1 MGKRKKAVNHRMRM
15 RLFVNILRSRILPKK
30 SIQEEFT
37 EAETG
42 SKQEVRAQLKR
53 QNSRQEQ
60 DRLSAGDPDATR
72 DAGSS
77 GDETVGGS
85 NPTPDQDN
93 VDELGE
99 AAGLTFEDSE
109 ELEGEK
115 IYERDTHRWELI
127 RHPQRITRNESNGIG
142 KGTRHSF

>member
-1 MGKRKKAVNHRMRM
+1 MAKRKRNNPSLDADTMIRP
-15 RLFVNILRSRILPKK
+15 NIEEQDPAEED
-30 SIQEEFT
+30 IQEEFT
-37 EAETG
+37 EIRSEEE
-42 SKQEVRAQLKR
+42 SEVFLTRGD
-53 QNSRQEQ
+53 SRQKHAK
-60 DRLSAGDPDATR
+60 LCGGDLDATM

-109 ELEGEK
+109 ELDGEK
-115 IYERDTHRWELI
+115 IYARDTHRWELD
-127 RHPQRITRNESNGIG
+127 PASSEDFKERIKNYR
-142 KGTRHSF
+142 

>member
-1 MGKRKKAVNHRMRM
+1 MAKKKNT
-15 RLFVNILRSRILPKK
+15 NSSRQDADTMIRQYSENQDPAEGA
-30 SIQEEFT
+30 IQEGF
-37 EAETG
+37 AETG
-42 SKQEVRAQLKR
+42 SHHESEVVLTRGD
-53 QNSRQEQ
+53 SRQTQ
-60 DRLSAGDPDATR
+60 AGLSGGDLDATM

-85 NPTPDQDN
+85 NPTPDQDT

-115 IYERDTHRWELI
+115 VYDRDTHRWELDPASSEDYAERI
-127 RHPQRITRNESNGIG
+127 RRYR
-142 KGTRHSF
+142 